1 MNRND
6 NKKSKNAKKGLV
18 DPSSIQEYEVHKK
31 TTLMEFLFFVRP
43 DLPRKTIKSL
53 LSHHQVAV
61 GGVPVSQFDYPLVEE
76 DSVIISKRNKEKK
89 ETRDLP
95 IIYEDEY
102 IIAIN
107 KPSGLLSVATDREKG
122 KTAYRLV
129 SDYVR
134 ARNQKARV
142 YVVHRLDEDTSGV
155 LIFGKTPEV
164 RDSFQSS
171 WQDIV
176 QNRFYYA
183 IVEGEINPPSASLED
198 YLADNDLHLV
208 YVTKNRAKGKLART
222 DYTLIK
228 YKKPYSLLDVHI
240 FSGRK
245 NQIRVQLGS
254 RGFYV
259 VGDDKYGEPTNPLNR
274 LGLHAYRLTL
284 VNPLNKKVY
293 DFTAP
298 MPEDFKKLMFSKTGD
313 SAKNVNKVAEKK
325 QKAMRDTRTATK
337 IKKGKTGF
345 KAYKKGV
352 TKGNKKR

>member
-1 MNRND
+1 M
-6 NKKSKNAKKGLV
+6 
-18 DPSSIQEYEVHKK
+18 
-31 TTLMEFLFFVRP
+31 
-43 DLPRKTIKSL
+43 
-53 LSHHQVAV
+53 
-61 GGVPVSQFDYPLVEE
+61 
-76 DSVIISKRNKEKK
+76 
-89 ETRDLP
+89 
-95 IIYEDEY
+95 
-102 IIAIN
+102 
-107 KPSGLLSVATDREKG
+107 
-122 KTAYRLV
+122 
-129 SDYVR
+129 
-134 ARNQKARV
+134 
-142 YVVHRLDEDTSGV
+142 
-155 LIFGKTPEV
+155 IFGKTPEV